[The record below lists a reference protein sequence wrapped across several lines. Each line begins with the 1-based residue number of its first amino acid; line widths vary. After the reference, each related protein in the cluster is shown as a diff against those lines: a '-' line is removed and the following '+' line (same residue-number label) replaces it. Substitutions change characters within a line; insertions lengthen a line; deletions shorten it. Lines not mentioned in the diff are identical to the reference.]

1 MRGILGGGNGLSNN
15 RRQDGSSVFREQHV
29 LRLRCN
35 SRRGQEGRREAEQ
48 RKEPGD
54 RKL

>member
-1 MRGILGGGNGLSNN
+1 MSNN
-15 RRQDGSSVFREQHV
+15 QRQDGSNVFREQLV
-29 LRLRCN
+29 LRLHCN